1 MSNIKP
7 KTHLT
12 SVMSYPERGQGGN
25 NKYRGNCAPQVIEDL
40 IRFYKPEQIC
50 DYMVGSGTTIDAAQ
64 NCGIPCHGYDLNR
77 GFDLMSMEI
86 PERSQF
92 TFWHPPYWDIVL
104 YSDVM
109 YKASDIEKQFGFD
122 PRIADLS
129 RISRWEDFVTAMN
142 YAMMKQFSALE
153 KGGRMAVLMGDI
165 KKRGK
170 LYSML
175 AEIAKPGTL
184 EQIII
189 KTQHNCWSD
198 RQVYSG
204 NFIPIQHEY
213 IMVVRKDDEL
223 CFPVMLPRTMQA
235 DIRDI
240 CCATWRDVVAAVMA
254 TKSGVWDLHSLYEAM
269 ADHRKTKDNSNWQAK
284 IRQTLQLY
292 PAVFAH
298 AGRGAWRLVAA

>member
-1 MSNIKP
+1 MKKHTRKNP
-7 KTHLT
+7 LT

-25 NKYRGNCAPQVIEDL
+25 NRYRGNCAPQVIEDL

-50 DYMVGSGTTIDAAQ
+50 DYMVGGGTTFDAAA
-64 NCGIPCHGYDLNR
+64 NCGIPCYGYDLNR

-109 YKASDIEKQFGFD
+109 YKASDVEKKYGFD
-122 PRIADLS
+122 PKAADLS
-129 RISRWEDFVTAMN
+129 RIPKWEDFVTAMN
-142 YAMMKQFSALE
+142 YAMMKQFAALE
-153 KGGRMAVLMGDI
+153 KGGRLAVLMGDI
-165 KKRGK
+165 KKKGR

-213 IMVVRKDDEL
+213 VLICKKDDAL
-223 CFPVMLPRTMQA
+223 IFPIMLPRTVQA
-235 DIRDI
+235 DLRDLR
-240 CCATWRDVVAAVMA
+240 CSTWRDVVAAVMA
-254 TKSGVWDLHSLYEAM
+254 TKAGIWDLHSLYEAV
-269 ADHRKTKDNSNWQAK
+269 ANHRKAKENPNWQAK
-284 IRQTLQLY
+284 IRQTLQRY
-292 PAVFAH
+292 PAVFTS
-298 AGRGAWRLVAA
+298 AGNGAWRLTAA